1 MLGPLIM
8 EQHPQSLQSPWASFP
23 HPAQHSLAVTAQA
36 FSLPVHFELCLLQHC
51 HLPQC
56 QPRPAPSYE
65 ATRRSSMIPETKCD
79 KDINCLSYVLHGV
92 KRAGAME
99 HPSHNDTHAG
109 LRMTCG
115 ARGGDRPAPSYHGS
129 QQCWRSSPCQSSSL
143 QGQVCDG
150 LITRQLIP
158 TNSAGFTKCLKTSF
172 SRLENKAYD
181 LIPCNLSYCNT
192 EVVYFIP

>member
-1 MLGPLIM
+1 MSSAKTSVPCSAIVTHNASSRCMLGPLIM

-65 ATRRSSMIPETKCD
+65 ATRRSSLIPETKCD

-109 LRMTCG
+109 
-115 ARGGDRPAPSYHGS
+115 D
-129 QQCWRSSPCQSSSL
+129 WRIRHM
-143 QGQVCDG
+143 V
-150 LITRQLIP
+150 
-158 TNSAGFTKCLKTSF
+158 
-172 SRLENKAYD
+172 
-181 LIPCNLSYCNT
+181 
-192 EVVYFIP
+192 